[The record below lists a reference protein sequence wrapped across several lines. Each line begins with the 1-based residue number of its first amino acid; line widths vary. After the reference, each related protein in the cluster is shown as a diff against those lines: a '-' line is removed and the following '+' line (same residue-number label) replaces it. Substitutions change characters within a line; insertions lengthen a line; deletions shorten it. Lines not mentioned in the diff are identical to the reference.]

1 MQPKFSAVQGAYNTE
16 KLTMTTTQN
25 VTELQPRMTREQLI
39 DAARKAAPLLPVAYS
54 GIMTEL
60 ANRLDIVSVALCES
74 MEQRKALAIE
84 NTVLRDDVNCWAK
97 ECDRIVERHT
107 KSPTNMHMLEA
118 QKELRE
124 LAPATEIV
132 IAEIRQNA
140 IPEGWKLV
148 PEQMYLDA
156 SDIESICGSCGNGDG
171 LYGDFT
177 DGILW
182 VGELSN
188 DGVIKYGLNIAS
200 ADYPDDGSVTIHEF
214 KDVVGKGSL

>member
-39 DAARKAAPLLPVAYS
+39 DAARKATPLLPVAYR

-118 QKELRE
+118 QRELRE
-124 LAPATEIV
+124 LTPVTDQVIRDIQAT
-132 IAEIRQNA
+132 
-140 IPEGWKLV
+140 
-148 PEQMYLDA
+148 
-156 SDIESICGSCGNGDG
+156 
-171 LYGDFT
+171 
-177 DGILW
+177 
-182 VGELSN
+182 
-188 DGVIKYGLNIAS
+188 GVEKFAN
-200 ADYPDDGSVTIHEF
+200 VTIAI
-214 KDVVGKGSL
+214 GKEEQQETIVYAGNQALLFANQLREGTA